1 MLTSMVGC
9 MSSFLVVH
17 DKMIAGVSK
26 DTQHGIWYSEEHIKT
41 ARVASTYQV
50 PDREHSEP

>member
-1 MLTSMVGC
+1 MVGC